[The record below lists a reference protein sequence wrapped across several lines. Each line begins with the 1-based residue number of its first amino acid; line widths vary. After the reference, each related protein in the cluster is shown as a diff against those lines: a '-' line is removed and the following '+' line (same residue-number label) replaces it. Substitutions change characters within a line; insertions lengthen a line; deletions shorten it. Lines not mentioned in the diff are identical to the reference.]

1 MSVCYGPAGIPEP
14 CTGWQI
20 YDSYTT
26 DPVYQRRFTIAW
38 TCTFALAFLV
48 VAPFLARVVATNE
61 WYRSLGGWAGL
72 FGVHEG
78 SQGGYERLEGEGGST
93 RRQSNL
99 VLPRSVRRFT
109 VAISSLV
116 SSASRFT
123 VPLPALFNR
132 LPTIPGTGA
141 SYTPSCYPTR
151 PYLPFSLGKLFSVLL
166 IPAFILATLLPESQ
180 LRENPNRFGFLAVA
194 CLPPLFI
201 LSAKNGPVKWLLGR
215 GWTAVN
221 FLHRWIGRMIVLLV
235 LLHFYFWTI
244 QYSGADRTEFLAGEK
259 QRRGIAAL
267 AFLLLITVSSLPP
280 MRRFSYPIFFTLHYV
295 GLIGFLVF
303 LNKHTVYAYPW
314 ASWVVAAIYV
324 ADLAGRMASMRIRF
338 VEVEPLDGGMVKL
351 SMPGL
356 RGGWRGG
363 QHLSIRLFFVPP
375 ALRHG
380 PTVGRLSRIW
390 QDTTHAIRS
399 AVRPFEAHPFSISTA
414 PPHLAANSLAAAST
428 DRGIE
433 LYARSCGKRTWTDDL
448 FRFAV
453 SSRSTSADPT
463 RRSPVYLPC
472 LIEGPYGGLPTYSS
486 PALLEDTE
494 SVLLVAGG
502 SGMSFV
508 LGVLDELVGR
518 RLQAKKGGRVDVVW
532 VVRQRAHLAW
542 FAERLSEVCDAA
554 KEGKIGLR
562 VVLKVFVT
570 CDETLTATVPTS
582 DSPSPTPPLPPPA
595 SSSPLPLPAATIA
608 YIRPSLS
615 SLVTETIDRAL
626 APCGHCF
633 PVCRCGELAAA
644 RGEGAGGMCANDEE
658 ECVGVWGGVGNARE
672 LVVGDE
678 EKDVA
683 EKGEKEEETVDAPK
697 SCCSKRKE
705 PVLATA
711 DADEILELPSLAV
724 STANRPTSSPS
735 CCAPSSSR
743 PSQPSA
749 SSCGGCCSRTTG
761 GGCCTGTLEGSKD
774 ADEDDKDRVAGRPL
788 RIRTGGLG
796 VIVCG
801 PGHMVAE
808 LQNAV
813 ATIPLAKQVR
823 IGGVEMHVEQYS
835 V

>member
-26 DPVYQRRFTIAW
+26 DPLYQRRFTIAW
-38 TCTFALAFLV
+38 TCTFALAFLL
-48 VAPFLARVVATNE
+48 VAPSIVRVVATNE
-61 WYRSLGGWAGL
+61 WYWSLGGCVGL

-78 SQGGYERLEGEGGST
+78 SQGGYEQLEGEGGST
-93 RRQSNL
+93 SRQVNL
-99 VLPRSVRRFT
+99 RLPRSVRRFT
-109 VAISSLV
+109 LAISSLV

-123 VPLPALFNR
+123 IPLPTLFNR
-132 LPTIPGTGA
+132 FPAIPGTGS

-151 PYLPFSLGKLFSVLL
+151 PYLPFSLGKLFGVLL

-194 CLPPLFI
+194 CLPPLFV
-201 LSAKNGPVKWLLGR
+201 LSAKNGPVKSLLGR

-314 ASWVVAAIYV
+314 ASWVIAAIYV

-338 VEVEPLDGGMVKL
+338 VEVEALHGGMVKL
-351 SMPGL
+351 SMLGL

-363 QHLSIRLFFVPP
+363 QHLSIRLFFAPP
-375 ALRHG
+375 SLHHG
-380 PTVGRLSRIW
+380 PTVSRLARIW

-399 AVRPFEAHPFSISTA
+399 SVRPFEAHPFSISTA
-414 PPHLAANSLAAAST
+414 PPHLAANPLAAAST

-448 FRFAV
+448 FHFAV
-453 SSRSTSADPT
+453 SSRSTSTDSA
-463 RRSPVYLPC
+463 RRTPIYLPC

-502 SGMSFV
+502 SGMTFV

-518 RLQAKKGGRVDVVW
+518 RLRAKKGGRVDVVW

-542 FAERLSEVCDAA
+542 FAERLGEICDAA
-554 KEGKIGLR
+554 KEGKTGLR
-562 VVLKVFVT
+562 VVLKS
-570 CDETLTATVPTS
+570 TA
-582 DSPSPTPPLPPPA
+582 PSR
-595 SSSPLPLPAATIA
+595 PAATVS
-608 YIRPSLS
+608 PSVGAEN
-615 SLVTETIDRAL
+615 SL
-626 APCGHCF
+626 P
-633 PVCRCGELAAA
+633 
-644 RGEGAGGMCANDEE
+644 RG
-658 ECVGVWGGVGNARE
+658 
-672 LVVGDE
+672 
-678 EKDVA
+678 
-683 EKGEKEEETVDAPK
+683 
-697 SCCSKRKE
+697 RKE

-711 DADEILELPSLAV
+711 DADEILELPSLVV
-724 STANRPTSSPS
+724 SAANQPTSSPS

-743 PSQPSA
+743 PSQPPT

-761 GGCCTGTLEGSKD
+761 GGCCTGTREGAKD
-774 ADEDDKDRVAGRPL
+774 ADEDEKDRVAGRPL

-796 VIVCG
+796 VVVCG

-808 LQNAV
+808 LRNAV

-823 IGGVEMHVEQYS
+823 IGGVGMHVEQYS

>member
-1 MSVCYGPAGIPEP
+1 MWVCYGPAGFPEP

-20 YDSYTT
+20 YDSYKT
-26 DPVYQRRFTIAW
+26 DPLYQRRFTIAW
-38 TCTFALAFLV
+38 TCTFALAFVLV
-48 VAPFLARVVATNE
+48 TPSLVRVVTTNE
-61 WYRSLGGWAGL
+61 WHRTLGGWAGL
-72 FGVHEG
+72 FGIHEG
-78 SQGGYERLEGEGGST
+78 SQRG
-93 RRQSNL
+93 
-99 VLPRSVRRFT
+99 VRRFT
-109 VAISSLV
+109 LAISSLV

-123 VPLPALFNR
+123 LPLPTFLNR
-132 LPTIPGTGA
+132 LPAILGA
-141 SYTPSCYPTR
+141 GSSYTPSCSPTR
-151 PYLPFSLGKLFSVLL
+151 PYLPLSFGKLLSVLL
-166 IPAFILATLLPESQ
+166 IPAFILATLLPQSQ
-180 LRENPNRFGFLAVA
+180 LRENPNRFGFIAVA
-194 CLPPLFI
+194 CLPPLFV

-244 QYSGADRTEFLAGEK
+244 QYSGVARTEFLAGEK

-267 AFLLLITVSSLPP
+267 AFLLLIFVSSLPP

-314 ASWVVAAIYV
+314 ASWVIAAIYV

-338 VEVEPLDGGMVKL
+338 VEVEALDGGMVKL
-351 SMPGL
+351 SMPVL
-356 RGGWRGG
+356 QGGWRGG

-375 ALRHG
+375 PLRHG
-380 PTVGRLSRIW
+380 PTVGRIAQVW

-414 PPHLAANSLAAAST
+414 PPHLAAAPSVAAST
-428 DRGIE
+428 DRGVE
-433 LYARSCGKRTWTDDL
+433 LYARSCGQRTWTDDL
-448 FRFAV
+448 CRFAV
-453 SSRSTSADPT
+453 SSRSAGTTFQTPI
-463 RRSPVYLPC
+463 YIPC
-472 LIEGPYGGLPTYSS
+472 LFEGPYGGLPTYSS
-486 PALLEDTE
+486 LPLLEDTE

-532 VVRQRAHLAW
+532 AVRQRAHLAW
-542 FAERLSEVCDAA
+542 FAERLSEISEAA
-554 KEGKIGLR
+554 KEGKAGLR

-570 CDETLTATVPTS
+570 CDETLTATVSTS
-582 DSPSPTPPLPPPA
+582 DSPSSTPPLPPSNSTATSTP
-595 SSSPLPLPAATIA
+595 SLPSVGTII

-615 SLVTETIDRAL
+615 SLITETVDRAL

-644 RGEGAGGMCANDEE
+644 RDGGGAGMCANDEE
-658 ECVGVWGGVGNARE
+658 ECVGGCGGVGNARE
-672 LVVGDE
+672 LVVD
-678 EKDVA
+678 
-683 EKGEKEEETVDAPK
+683 EKGEKEWKREGVEEPK

-705 PVLATA
+705 PDVVA
-711 DADEILELPSLAV
+711 DTDEILELPALGV
-724 STANRPTSSPS
+724 SDANQPIPSPA
-735 CCAPSSSR
+735 CCAPSPSSR
-743 PSQPSA
+743 
-749 SSCGGCCSRTTG
+749 
-761 GGCCTGTLEGSKD
+761 GGCCTGTLEESKD
-774 ADEDDKDRVAGRPL
+774 ADEDEKDRVAGRPL

-796 VIVCG
+796 VVVCG

-808 LQNAV
+808 LRNAV